1 MITMCY
7 DRKLIGARCYL
18 KGYEARYGPLNTT
31 TNSPSPRDMDGH
43 GTHKASTVG
52 GRGVPNAS
60 SHGGFSRGTAF
71 GGAPMARLAIYK
83 VCWPVKGWK

>member
-1 MITMCY
+1 
-7 DRKLIGARCYL
+7 
-18 KGYEARYGPLNTT
+18 
-31 TNSPSPRDMDGH
+31 MDGH
-43 GTHKASTVG
+43 GTHKASTGG

-60 SHGGFSRGTAF
+60 SLGGFSRGTAF